1 MTCQHLD
8 RALKLAEAEG
18 NAILKLS
25 KSELMD
31 KVIWMNNKLSSRL
44 RNKIQTEFKD
54 LLYYKTD
61 AKPHDPASESFICN
75 KCKVVLVFP
84 L

>member
-1 MTCQHLD
+1 MACQQID
-8 RALKLAEAEG
+8 RVLKLSEAEG
-18 NAILKLS
+18 NNVLENS

-31 KVIWMNNKLSSRL
+31 EVIWMNNKLSSSL
-44 RNKIQTEFKD
+44 RNKIQIEFKD

-75 KCKVVLVFP
+75 KCKAVLVFP